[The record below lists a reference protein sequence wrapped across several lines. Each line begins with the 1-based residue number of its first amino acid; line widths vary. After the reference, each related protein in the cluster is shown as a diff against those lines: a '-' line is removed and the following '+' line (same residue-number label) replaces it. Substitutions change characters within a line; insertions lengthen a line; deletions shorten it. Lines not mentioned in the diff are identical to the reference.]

1 MSAAD
6 FDRTIE
12 RYHQALD
19 RFQVGDPE
27 PVLKFFSSQ
36 DDVTLAN
43 PFGTAAR
50 GRNQVADTARL
61 AATHY
66 RDGHATAFET
76 VSKYVGTDMAYVLE
90 WERYMTKVDGGNETV
105 PIVLRVTSIFR
116 VEDRAWK
123 LVHRHAD
130 QTR

>member
-6 FDRTIE
+6 FDLTIE
-12 RYHQALD
+12 QYHQALD

-27 PVLKFFSSQ
+27 PVLKLFSSQ
-36 DDVTLAN
+36 DDITLAN

-50 GRNQVADTARL
+50 GHNQVAKTARL

-66 RDGHATAFET
+66 RDGHATAFEN
-76 VSKYVGTDMAYVLE
+76 VSRHVGTDMGYILE
-90 WERYMTKVDGGNETV
+90 WERYMTKVDGGNLTV

-116 VEDRAWK
+116 LEVDVWK

-130 QTR
+130 QIR